1 MAGLVTLN
9 RLVLIAAGTALLA
22 LAGQTYRRRDKPIT
36 ESFAVL
42 LGLLGITAFCTG
54 VTATTGWPNKVIWL
68 HTNLA
73 IPVALLYFSFDYYGL
88 VQFATRERLGAL
100 AVPVVVGSL
109 GGTTLILGT
118 TESFAWETPVVDAL
132 ASLPASVYG
141 VATTFDQIGY
151 YYTIFLICIALVLV
165 FRNVT
170 RYQHLDT
177 RLGVVIAFIGIW
189 PWFGNLVVPELG
201 QAYGQLAGLVA
212 LSTGYSVSAVVAVVV
227 VGPLALFRSTP
238 AAGNIGPNR
247 VLDSMDDPVVM
258 IDDHEQILRLNRA
271 ATETFDSTERD
282 VVGRTL
288 TDVLDTD
295 RSALTDGEIV
305 SLDTG
310 AGVRQ
315 FEITRSA
322 VEDRWGDE
330 RGEVFVFADVT
341 GRLTREQRLEVLN
354 RVLRHN
360 LRNSASSI
368 IARAELLREGDE
380 MADPDQIVEQTQSLI
395 GTAERAR
402 EIETMMTATTSD
414 ASTDLGLAVES
425 VVDRVGDE
433 YPHVEL
439 TTALPDDARA
449 AVSPRVLDTVLG
461 NVVENAAEHND
472 ADQPLVVVSADR
484 TDDGQLTIAVA
495 DNGPGIPE
503 HEQAVLD
510 AGEEDQLD
518 HGSGLGLWAAHWGV
532 TQMGGDLS
540 ISEND
545 PRGAV
550 VSITVPMPADRA
562 DQPAT
567 VSEPA

>member
-1 MAGLVTLN
+1 MAGLVTVN
-9 RLVLIAAGTALLA
+9 RLVLITAGTALLVLGA
-22 LAGQTYRRRDKPIT
+22 QTYRRRDKPIA

-54 VTATTGWPNKVIWL
+54 VTATSGWPNKVIWL

-88 VQFATRERLGAL
+88 VQFATRERLGAVS
-100 AVPVVVGSL
+100 VPLILGSV

-118 TESFAWETPVVDAL
+118 TESFAWETPAVESL
-132 ASLPASVYG
+132 ASLPAGVYS

-165 FRNVT
+165 FRNVA

-189 PWFGNLVVPELG
+189 PWFGNLIVPELE
-201 QAYGQLAGLVA
+201 QLSGLVA
-212 LSTGYSVSAVVAVVV
+212 LSTGYSISAVVAVAV
-227 VGPLALFRSTP
+227 VGPLGLFGSSP
-238 AAGNIGPNR
+238 AAGNIGPKR

-258 IDDHEQILRLNRA
+258 VDDHEQILRLNRA
-271 ATETFDSTERD
+271 ATETLDTTERD
-282 VVGRTL
+282 VVGRKL
-288 TDVLDTD
+288 TAVLGVG
-295 RSALTDGEIV
+295 RSELTDGAVV
-305 SLDTG
+305 SLETSI
-310 AGVRQ
+310 GVRQ
-315 FEITRSA
+315 FEITRSP
-322 VEDRWGDE
+322 VEDRWDDE
-330 RGEVFVFADVT
+330 RGEVFVFDDVT

-368 IARAELLREGDE
+368 IARAELLREGDD
-380 MADPDQIVEQTQSLI
+380 MADPDQIVEQTQSLV

-402 EIETMMTATTSD
+402 EIEAMMTATTTD
-414 ASTDLGLAVES
+414 ASTDIGLAVEG
-425 VVDRVGDE
+425 VVDRIGEE
-433 YPHVEL
+433 YPQVEL
-439 TTALPDDARA
+439 TTALPEDARA

-484 TDDGQLTIAVA
+484 SDDGELTIAVA

-540 ISEND
+540 ISPND
-545 PRGAV
+545 PRGSI
-550 VSITVPMPADRA
+550 VSITVPTPEGRGG
-562 DQPAT
+562 QPAT

>member
-9 RLVLIAAGTALLA
+9 RLVLVAAGAALLV
-22 LAGQTYRRRDKPIT
+22 LAGHTYRRRDKPIT

-54 VTATTGWPNKVIWL
+54 VTATSGWPNKVIWL
-68 HTNLA
+68 HTNLM
-73 IPVALLYFSFDYYGL
+73 IPVALLYFSFDYYGF

-100 AVPVVVGSL
+100 SVPLVVGSL

-118 TESFAWETPVVDAL
+118 AEPYTWEAPVVDAL
-132 ASLPASVYG
+132 ASLPSAVYG
-141 VATTFDQIGY
+141 VATTFDQVGY
-151 YYTIFLICIALVLV
+151 YYTIFLIGLALVLV

-177 RLGVVIAFIGIW
+177 RLGVVIAFIGVW

-201 QAYGQLAGLVA
+201 QLAGLLA
-212 LSTGYSVSAVVAVVV
+212 LSTGYSISAVVALVV
-227 VGPLALFRSTP
+227 VGPLSLFGSSP
-238 AAGNIGPNR
+238 AAGNVGPRR

-271 ATETFDSTERD
+271 ATETFEGTKRD
-282 VVGRTL
+282 VVGQSL
-288 TDVLDTD
+288 SAVLDTD

-305 SLDTG
+305 SLETSG
-310 AGVRQ
+310 GVRQ

-322 VEDRWGDE
+322 VEDRWEDE
-330 RGEVFVFADVT
+330 RGEVFVFTDVT

-368 IARAELLREGDE
+368 IARAELLREGNE
-380 MADPDQIVEQTQSLI
+380 RADPDQIVEQTQSLI

-402 EIETMMTATTSD
+402 EIEAMMTATTTD
-414 ASTDLGLAVES
+414 ATTDLGAAVEA
-425 VVDRVGDE
+425 VVDRIGEE
-433 YPHVEL
+433 YPQVEL
-439 TTALPDDARA
+439 TTALPDGAQA
-449 AVSPRVLDTVLG
+449 AVAPRVLDTVLR
-461 NVVENAAEHND
+461 NLVENAAEHND

-484 TDDGQLTIAVA
+484 SDDGRLTIAVA

-503 HEQAVLD
+503 HERAVLD
-510 AGEEDQLD
+510 AGGEDQLD

-545 PRGAV
+545 PRGSV
-550 VSITVPMPADRA
+550 VSIAVPTPDEIPTQPPA
-562 DQPAT
+562 